1 MDMSLLRS
9 LFRRV
14 EPRLA
19 RAGYHVRWQPRSV
32 SDHPDSELFVSFE
45 HLCAH
50 LLLSK
55 QDLVFLE
62 IGANDGVTIDPLW
75 PFIQRFHW
83 RGIMVEPIPATF
95 QSLTANYA
103 AHPQVHLVNA
113 AIGHTDG
120 QQTIYS
126 VKQHPGQVERAN
138 LYASFRKDVVLSQV
152 RYVPNVE
159 NEIEEL
165 TVPCYTLSTLLDK
178 TQIGPIDILQ
188 IDTEGFDAEILKMV
202 DFSRLNPALI
212 QFEHTNLSKSDID
225 DCARLLIARGYKV
238 AWDSLDMIAYR
249 PIDSLGWR

>member
-1 MDMSLLRS
+1 MSLIRS

-19 RAGYHVRWQPRSV
+19 RAGYHVRWQPRAV

-75 PFIQRFHW
+75 PFVQRYGW

-95 QSLTANYA
+95 QKLATNYA

-113 AIGHTDG
+113 AIGHSDG
-120 QQTIYS
+120 EQTIYA
-126 VKQHPGQVERAN
+126 VKEHPGQVERAN

-165 TVPCYTLSTLLDK
+165 RVPCYTLSTLLDK
-178 TQIGPIDILQ
+178 TQIGNIDILQ

-202 DFSRLNPALI
+202 DFVRLNPSLI
-212 QFEHTNLSKSDID
+212 QFEHTNLSKSEID
-225 DCARLLIARGYKV
+225 ACARLLIERGYKV
-238 AWDSLDMIAYR
+238 AWDSLDMIGYR

>member
-19 RAGYHVRWQPRSV
+19 RAGYQVRWQPRAITSNPAALL
-32 SDHPDSELFVSFE
+32 DVSFE

-50 LLLSK
+50 MMLAK

-62 IGANDGVTIDPLW
+62 IGANDGVTIDPLY
-75 PFIQRFHW
+75 PFIQRYGW
-83 RGIMVEPIPATF
+83 RGVMVEPIPATF
-95 QSLTANYA
+95 GKLTQNYA
-103 AHPQVHLVNA
+103 PHPQVILVNA
-113 AIGHTDG
+113 AIGHIDG

-126 VKQHPGQVERAN
+126 VKQHAGQFERAN

-159 NEIEEL
+159 SEIEEL

-178 TQIGPIDILQ
+178 TQVGHVDILQ

-202 DFSRLNPALI
+202 DFNRLNPALI

-225 DCARLLIARGYKV
+225 HCAALLTTHGYRV
-238 AWDSLDMIAYR
+238 AWDSLDMIGYR
-249 PIDSLGWR
+249 PLESLGWR